1 MNLLKSLLVKFKDKE
16 LNEIQRNLYRHVD
29 HISNQIGERNHV
41 SYYNLEKTYEY
52 ILNELQRFS
61 YSVDDLDYSH
71 EKLTFHNVV
80 AEKQGYLKPEEIIV
94 IGAHYDTVINSPGA
108 DDNTSGIAALL
119 EFARLMDSY
128 QSNRTLRFVAFSQE
142 EPPYFGTNHMG
153 SYVYAKRCK
162 KKKENI
168 IGMIALEML
177 AYFTDKRK
185 SQKYPLPALEEIYPD
200 VGNFIGIV
208 GNNQSRAM
216 VESLAEN
223 MKQEKGVP
231 VESIVTYAGVPGIDL
246 SDHSSFWKMGYKA
259 VMITDTAFYRN
270 PYYHRPN
277 DTIKTLNFKS
287 YARLVHAMRIAIEKL
302 DSNGF

>member
-1 MNLLKSLLVKFKDKE
+1 
-16 LNEIQRNLYRHVD
+16 
-29 HISNQIGERNHV
+29 
-41 SYYNLEKTYEY
+41 
-52 ILNELQRFS
+52 
-61 YSVDDLDYSH
+61 
-71 EKLTFHNVV
+71 
-80 AEKQGYLKPEEIIV
+80 
-94 IGAHYDTVINSPGA
+94 
-108 DDNTSGIAALL
+108 
-119 EFARLMDSY
+119 
-128 QSNRTLRFVAFSQE
+128 
-142 EPPYFGTNHMG
+142 
-153 SYVYAKRCK
+153 
-162 KKKENI
+162 
-168 IGMIALEML
+168 
-177 AYFTDKRK
+177 
-185 SQKYPLPALEEIYPD
+185 
-200 VGNFIGIV
+200 
-208 GNNQSRAM
+208 M